1 MAEVRKNNKHIM
13 NTQTKLLTLSIIKP
27 DAMHKKHAG
36 SIITMIEQAGFSI
49 KSILT
54 TQLTWKLSERFYQAH
69 STKPF
74 YPLLCEFISSGPIIA
89 MVLQKEN
96 AIPDLRT
103 LMGSTNP
110 AEAADGTIRKAYGS
124 TIMENAIHGSD
135 SEESAAAE
143 IAFFFPQISII

>member
-1 MAEVRKNNKHIM
+1 MD
-13 NTQTKLLTLSIIKP
+13 TYSKLLTLSIIKP
-27 DAMHKKHAG
+27 DAVRQKYTG

-54 TQLTWKLSERFYQAH
+54 THLPWKLSERFYQAH

-74 YPLLCEFISSGPIIA
+74 YPLLCEFMSSGPIVA

-110 AEAADGTIRKAYGS
+110 VEAADGTIRKAYGS
-124 TIMENAIHGSD
+124 SIVENAIHGSD
-135 SEESAAAE
+135 SEASAAVE